1 MLLVNKVVRTLNDYV
16 NQQFRIL
23 RNEELRVKCRTPS
36 TRTVRIVKSGRLL
49 WAGHAARMGKARNA
63 YGVY

>member
-1 MLLVNKVVRTLNDYV
+1 MLVNQVVRTINGYI

-23 RNEELRVKCRTPS
+23 RNEELRIKCRPAS
-36 TRTVRIVKSGRLL
+36 TVKIVKSGRLL

-63 YGVY
+63 YRVY